1 MREKENNFRTQYDRC
16 QIRSHPGTRE
26 KVVYTPQF
34 DRHGHFELVESGK
47 ENLYEFIQSF
57 KESVDINVILKRFAN
72 GDASALAR
80 RQGTYGDFTG
90 MPNSYAEMLN
100 RLTQAE
106 DFFNSLPVETRAEFN
121 HNFGEFVAQLD
132 NAEMLTKVGLIKPV
146 SDPVSNSVPDGGAPV
161 E

>member
-106 DFFNSLPVETRAEFN
+106 DFFNNLPVETRAQFN
-121 HNFGEFVAQLD
+121 HNFGEFVSQLD
-132 NAEMLTKVGLIKPV
+132 NAEMLAKVGLIKL
-146 SDPVSNSVPDGGAPV
+146 SDPVPADPVPDGGAAV

>member
-1 MREKENNFRTQYDRC
+1 MRDEKTQFRTQYDRQ
-16 QIRSHPGTRE
+16 QIRSNVGTRE
-26 KVVYTPQF
+26 KVVYSPEF

-100 RLTQAE
+100 RLTKAE
-106 DFFNSLPVETRAEFN
+106 EFFNDLPVETRAQFN

-132 NAEMLTKVGLIKPV
+132 NAETLAKVGLIKLP
-146 SDPVSNSVPDGGAPV
+146 DPVPAADPVPGGDPI